1 MGEPPFNRAWMYDRC
16 YSGRRGLKESFVLGV
31 EEFVRVVRQSRY
43 FELEGGIRC
52 PCIKCDCTR
61 ILTDE
66 IVKVHL
72 YKKGFIPNYWIW
84 TLHGE
89 DMPAIDLHEGDNYVL
104 RDGVRIVEME
114 QLCDMEEMVNNA
126 LCQFESAQQPNDTNL
141 EECPNESTQV
151 L

>member
-1 MGEPPFNRAWMYDRC
+1 MGEPSFNRAWMYDRC
-16 YSGRRGLKESFVLGV
+16 YSGRWGLKESFVLGV
-31 EEFVRVVRQSRY
+31 EEFVRVARQSRY

-66 IVKVHL
+66 VVKVHL

-89 DMPAIDLHEGDNYVL
+89 DMPAIDLHEGDNYVP
-104 RDGVRIVEME
+104 RDGVRTV
-114 QLCDMEEMVNNA
+114 
-126 LCQFESAQQPNDTNL
+126 
-141 EECPNESTQV
+141 
-151 L
+151 